1 MTTKERNTKLS
12 VAEAVAGDRDL
23 IKALMK
29 EALQEVLEGEM
40 TEFLGAEPG
49 ERTESR
55 SGYRAG
61 YYGRSLVTRIGKLEL
76 RVPRDRSGEFSTALF
91 ERYARSE
98 KALVAALAE
107 MYVQGVSTR
116 KVKAITEELCG
127 HSFSASSISA
137 INKGLDE
144 ALAKFANRP
153 LDEAYPYL
161 ILDARYERVRDNGVI
176 AHQAVL
182 IAIGINWE
190 GKRQVLAVEMANRE
204 SQSSWKDFLLRLKER
219 GLSGV
224 EFVVSDDH
232 AGLKKAISVVLTDA
246 AWQRCYVHFLRNALD
261 YLPRKADDDCLQE
274 LRWIYDRRDIQEA
287 QQDLS
292 AWIGKWQAK
301 YPKLVDWVETN
312 IIETLTF
319 YRLPRAHHKHLKSTN
334 LLERLNE
341 AEAAVRTLIRWAG
354 DDPDREGLVD
364 DLLRCVDELLHD
376 TPRHGW
382 WRARR
387 RVPEGPRRRAG
398 GSRCAS
404 PRLGDEA
411 LVDVPEDAGDDAAHD
426 RADDRDPGVRPVR
439 AALAGD
445 REQLVDDA
453 RAEVAGRV
461 DRVPGGA
468 AEAHADRPHEDRDR
482 ERADRR
488 GVRAEG
494 QDHEHED
501 EGPDDLGDEVE
512 GGVADGRA
520 GAEDGELEARI
531 VGLGPVRPVVQGDQ
545 EGAEHRADE
554 LTDEIGRDL
563 VDGHA
568 ALGQEAKGD
577 RRVQVGAGERRG
589 HDDAAEDREG
599 PRSGDDDP
607 ARVLRL
613 GLGEQHARDD
623 AVAEQ
628 DQDHGSEDLTEED
641 LHIHS

>member
-12 VAEAVAGDRDL
+12 AVEAVAGDRDL

-40 TEFLGAEPG
+40 TDFLGAAPG

-76 RVPRDRSGEFSTALF
+76 RIPRDRGGEFSTALF

-127 HSFSASSISA
+127 HSFSASAISS

-161 ILDARYERVRDNGVI
+161 ILDARYERVRDDGVI
-176 AHQAVL
+176 GHQAVL

-232 AGLKKAISVVLTDA
+232 AGLKKAIPAVLTEA

-287 QQDLS
+287 QQDLA
-292 AWIGKWQAK
+292 AWIGKWQGK
-301 YPKLVDWVETN
+301 YPKLVDWVEAN

-334 LLERLNE
+334 MLERLNE
-341 AEAAVRTLIRWAG
+341 EIKRRTLVVRIFPNTESCLRLIRALCVETHETWLEDNRYLNMTFLA
-354 DDPDREGLVD
+354 EQKKE
-364 DLLRCVDELLHD
+364 LLRL
-376 TPRHGW
+376 
-382 WRARR
+382 
-387 RVPEGPRRRAG
+387 
-398 GSRCAS
+398 
-404 PRLGDEA
+404 
-411 LVDVPEDAGDDAAHD
+411 AA
-426 RADDRDPGVRPVR
+426 
-439 AALAGD
+439 
-445 REQLVDDA
+445 
-453 RAEVAGRV
+453 
-461 DRVPGGA
+461 
-468 AEAHADRPHEDRDR
+468 
-482 ERADRR
+482 
-488 GVRAEG
+488 
-494 QDHEHED
+494 
-501 EGPDDLGDEVE
+501 
-512 GGVADGRA
+512 
-520 GAEDGELEARI
+520 
-531 VGLGPVRPVVQGDQ
+531 
-545 EGAEHRADE
+545 
-554 LTDEIGRDL
+554 
-563 VDGHA
+563 
-568 ALGQEAKGD
+568 
-577 RRVQVGAGERRG
+577 
-589 HDDAAEDREG
+589 
-599 PRSGDDDP
+599 
-607 ARVLRL
+607 
-613 GLGEQHARDD
+613 
-623 AVAEQ
+623 
-628 DQDHGSEDLTEED
+628 
-641 LHIHS
+641 